1 MSYYQF
7 VAQETE
13 FWEQINHLI
22 ATDTHDPVI
31 LSQFKNKARNI
42 LTIDVYEGYIALGV
56 LASLEGN
63 VEAIH
68 THYQQAIENFSRK
81 PELVASYAES
91 LARVGHFSP
100 AAELM
105 LEAYYLSPSTLNYLD
120 KAIQLCGIVGRFYF
134 VGELLRI
141 REKINPQNTHP
152 FASNTKQIIQWMKK
166 TKVTDDQLE
175 KLINLALSL
184 LQQYPIVIT
193 PRHVE
198 ITLDEDQ
205 QKLHYKIHLAEK
217 TETIS
222 EITNRLTQQI
232 IAAGLPAI
240 INWKIVPIS

>member
-22 ATDTHDPVI
+22 AMDTRDSVI
-31 LSQFKNKARNI
+31 LSQLKNKVHDI
-42 LTIDVYEGYIALGV
+42 LTIDAYEGYIALGI

-68 THYQQAIENFSRK
+68 SYYQQAIENFSRK

-91 LARVGHFSP
+91 LARVGYFSL

-141 REKINPQNTHP
+141 REKINRRPAHP
-152 FASNTKQIIQWMKK
+152 FANNAEKIIQWMKK
-166 TKVTDDQLE
+166 TKVTDEQLE
-175 KLINLALSL
+175 EIINLALSL
-184 LQQYPIVIT
+184 LQQYPILIA

-198 ITLDEDQ
+198 ISLDEDQ
-205 QKLHYKIHLAEK
+205 QKFYYKIHLAER
-217 TETIS
+217 TETIF
-222 EITNRLTQQI
+222 EITTQLTQQI
-232 IAAGLPAI
+232 IAAGLPTI